1 MSAEKAN
8 IIELFKAAVLKI
20 EKKDLGPVSE
30 ESHLASFGFDSVTT
44 MEILAELED
53 ELSIE
58 FPEEELGNLET
69 LGDLA
74 HLTEHLLG

>member
-1 MSAEKAN
+1 MSAEKPN

-20 EKKDLGPVSE
+20 EKKDIGPVNE

-44 MEILAELED
+44 MEILAEIEDQLFIEYPED
-53 ELSIE
+53 ELA
-58 FPEEELGNLET
+58 NLET

-74 HLTEHLLG
+74 HLTENLIG